1 MRRAAFVSVSGV
13 AFVMMMGLSSSAFAA
28 GASDLE
34 AVLAEPV
41 VSGASDNPED
51 DSVAP
56 ATITTI
62 TADDL
67 RRYGIQTLDQ
77 AINFLSLGMVTQD
90 NMDGAEIG
98 SRGVLLTGDY
108 GNHVLLL
115 LNGHQ
120 MNEQWDGTAYY
131 GRGTAV
137 PFELIDH
144 IEVIVGPGSVLYGTN
159 AMLGVINIVTK
170 AAKDFKGLHAIG
182 EMDFGGIAP
191 NVKDFAA
198 TTYRVGLGFGT
209 EFQLAGKHAEITGEI
224 EYFTRSGPSFFFS
237 SENYGT
243 DYVTGNGKCFDK
255 VDASGNCLGTPG
267 YWPPVDPS
275 KGGAYA
281 DKSYYA
287 MVPSGYVRMVWG
299 DWELDVRAA
308 LFKRSFPYEF
318 GLWNNGNDSFE
329 VDRWL
334 HGDLKNRWQISP
346 IAQLRTRIYGDTYDY
361 FETLPSYAPEDCLSG
376 QNGCLYTLRGA
387 AVWGGLEEQ
396 LVLDWFKDNTL
407 TTLLGIDERV
417 RFRGQRTDSV
427 DIVTGDNP
435 GSVTAFGKIDNVFA
449 AYLQQTWSPWKWL
462 GMNAGGRLDV
472 YQGFGAEFSPRA
484 ALSIKPW
491 DKGTLKA
498 VYSQAFRAPT
508 AYEQLDTDGVTHIAN
523 ETLQPEIVQ
532 SVEGSFEQRFG
543 QNRIMVGGFTS
554 WWSNLITYADLSQ
567 AQLDQAISQGL
578 LAPGT
583 PYATQYQN
591 VASLNNWGFNARFEG
606 SALHRDLRYAI
617 NVTGAWSR
625 YNANDGTGDQLLT
638 VAPQIFGNAR
648 LSYDLPGDWPV
659 VAVAASLQGKRP
671 ADKAFNSSTDSTT
684 GAVTNWAITPWAPTQ
699 LDLRFTVSGPIP
711 KLKGLSYRLIADY
724 AVSPRGPY
732 VVGPVTT
739 PYSPDTFAQLI
750 PVDQFRAT
758 VGLQYDIR

>member
-1 MRRAAFVSVSGV
+1 MV
-13 AFVMMMGLSSSAFAA
+13 MGLSRTAFAA

-77 AINFLSLGMVTQD
+77 AINFLSLGMITQD

-115 LNGHQ
+115 LNGHA

-131 GRGTAV
+131 GRGTAI

-159 AMLGVINIVTK
+159 AMLGVINVVTK
-170 AAKDFKGLHAIG
+170 AAKDFKGFHVVG
-182 EMDFGGIAP
+182 EMDFGGNN

-198 TTYRVGLGFGT
+198 TTYRVGVGVGT
-209 EFQLAGKHAEITGEI
+209 EFQLAGKHAEITGMV
-224 EYFTRSGPSFFFS
+224 EYFQRNGPSFWFS

-243 DYVTGNGKCFDK
+243 DFVTGNGKCFDK
-255 VDASGNCLGTPG
+255 LKPDGTCAGTPG
-267 YWPPVDPS
+267 FWPPVDPS

-281 DKSYYA
+281 DQSYYA
-287 MVPSGYVRMVWG
+287 QVPSGYLRMIWG

-308 LFKRSFPYEF
+308 LYKRSFPYEF
-318 GLWNNGNDSFE
+318 GLWNNPLDGDHGGSFE
-329 VDRWL
+329 VDRWVS
-334 HGDLKNRWQISP
+334 GDLKNRWQISP

-361 FETLPSYAPEDCLSG
+361 FENLPSYAPEDCLTG

-387 AVWGGLEEQ
+387 AVWGGIEEQ
-396 LVLDWFKDNTL
+396 LVLDYLKDNRL
-407 TTLLGIDERV
+407 TTLVGIDERV

-427 DIVTGDNP
+427 DIATNANP

-449 AYLQQTWSPWKWL
+449 AYLQQTASPWKWL
-462 GMNAGGRLDV
+462 GMNAGARLDV
-472 YQGFGAEFSPRA
+472 YEGFGAQVSPRA
-484 ALSIKPW
+484 AISVKPW

-498 VYSQAFRAPT
+498 IYSEAFRAPT

-523 ETLQPEIVQ
+523 LGLKPETVR

-543 QNRIMVGGFTS
+543 QNRIMAGGF
-554 WWSNLITYADLSQ
+554 WSKWQNLINYHDLTQ
-567 AQLDQAISQGL
+567 AELDDAIAKGL
-578 LAPGT
+578 LPAGSN
-583 PYATQYQN
+583 AGTQYQN
-591 VASLNNWGFNARFEG
+591 VDSLSNWGFNARFEG
-606 SALHRDLRYAI
+606 SALNRDLRYAL
-617 NVTGAWSR
+617 NVTGAWTQKDAHVDPL
-625 YNANDGTGDQLLT
+625 NPIDNTPAQLLT
-638 VAPQIFGNAR
+638 VAPQVFGNAR

-659 VAVAASLQGKRP
+659 LGVAASLIGKRP
-671 ADKAFNSSTDSTT
+671 ADKAFNTSSDGTT
-684 GAVTNWAITPWAPTQ
+684 TTTWAPTPWAPAQ
-699 LDLRFTVSGPIP
+699 LDFRFTISGPVP

-724 AVSPRGPY
+724 AVSSRGPY
-732 VVGPVTT
+732 VVGPNTT
-739 PYSPDTFAQLI
+739 PYPGNNVAQLI